1 MKIAVVFLAVAV
13 AYATARR
20 PKPCDGIDN
29 IESCLCGDEAS
40 TEVTDPRDCRDVMAK
55 PVSCAC
61 VDGSEWEAPEAPE
74 ERPKIC
80 DGNIDSCV
88 CGDEAATQVTNPKDC
103 FQVQARPVSCACG
116 DGSEWEAPEPP
127 CGGRENVAGCAENEE
142 TGEAEIT
149 CNDGTVE
156 PAPGGRCRGGG
167 GRGGRGRGRG
177 GRGRGGRGRGGR
189 GRGNRGRGK

>member
-1 MKIAVVFLAVAV
+1 MGILTYNIEQGRSSFIRKMKIAVVFLAVAV

-61 VDGSEWEAPEAPE
+61 VDGSEW
-74 ERPKIC
+74 
-80 DGNIDSCV
+80 G
-88 CGDEAATQVTNPKDC
+88 
-103 FQVQARPVSCACG
+103 
-116 DGSEWEAPEPP
+116 APEPP

-156 PAPGGRCRGGG
+156 PAPGGRCSG

-177 GRGRGGRGRGGR
+177 GRGRGGRGV
-189 GRGNRGRGK
+189 RGRGK

>member
-1 MKIAVVFLAVAV
+1 MGFFLTYNIELGRSSFVRKMKIAVVFLAVAV

-20 PKPCDGIDN
+20 PKPCDGIEN

-40 TEVTDPRDCRDVMAK
+40 TEVTDPRDCKDVM
-55 PVSCAC
+55 
-61 VDGSEWEAPEAPE
+61 
-74 ERPKIC
+74 
-80 DGNIDSCV
+80 
-88 CGDEAATQVTNPKDC
+88 
-103 FQVQARPVSCACG
+103 ARPVSCACG

-127 CGGRENVAGCAENEE
+127 CRGRENEAGCAENEE

-177 GRGRGGRGRGGR
+177 GRGRGGR
-189 GRGNRGRGK
+189 